1 MAEKTPVSVRLRE
14 TWPQV
19 WELVKPRRTILL
31 FGLILMVINRVAG
44 LVLPASTKYLI
55 DDVIGKRHVDML
67 LPLLGIV
74 MLATTIQG
82 VTSFSLTQ
90 LISRAGQKV
99 IAEMRIKVQAHV
111 GRLSLSYYDANKS
124 GALVSR
130 IMNDVEGV

>member
-111 GRLSLSYYDANKS
+111 GRLSLSSA
-124 GALVSR
+124 
-130 IMNDVEGV
+130 